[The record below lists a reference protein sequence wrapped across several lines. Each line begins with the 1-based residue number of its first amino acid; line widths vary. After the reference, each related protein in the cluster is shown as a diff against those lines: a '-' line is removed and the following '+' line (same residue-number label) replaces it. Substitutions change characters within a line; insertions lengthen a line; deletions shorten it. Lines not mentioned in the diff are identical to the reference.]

1 MCESV
6 AFDRV
11 LEKDQGLY
19 YVTKQVQYS
28 YALGKLGNSAVFE
41 VSSILLVLNEGHD
54 HLPNT
59 VSQLAERTIFAV
71 DVVLWCNFLPSK

>member
-1 MCESV
+1 MCEPV

-11 LEKDQGLY
+11 LEKDRGLY

-28 YALGKLGNSAVFE
+28 YALGKVGNSAVFE

-54 HLPNT
+54 RLPNS
-59 VSQLAERTIFAV
+59 VSPSVETTIFAV
-71 DVVLWCNFLPSK
+71 DVVLWCNFLPSE